1 MKKTKQGWAVIG
13 NKDFD
18 PEMEVNTFPTR
29 KAAEAFF
36 REVIQD
42 ALDDDDTDM
51 DDDGRTL
58 DDCVEECV
66 ANVGYMRFLLVPTI
80 VH

>member
-13 NKDFD
+13 DKDFD
-18 PEMEVNTFPTR
+18 PEMEINTFPTR
-29 KAAEAFF
+29 KAAETFF
-36 REVIQD
+36 REVVQD
-42 ALDDDDTDM
+42 ALDDDDTDR

-58 DDCVEECV
+58 DDCVEEQV
-66 ANVGYMRFLLVPTI
+66 ANVGYMRILLVPTI

>member
-1 MKKTKQGWAVIG
+1 MKKTKRGWAVIG
-13 NKDFD
+13 NQDFD
-18 PEMEVNTFPTR
+18 PEMEVNVFNSR
-29 KAAEAFF
+29 QAAEAFF
-36 REVIQD
+36 REVVQD
-42 ALDDDDTDM
+42 ALDDDDTDR

-66 ANVGYMRFLLVPTI
+66 ANVGYMRILLVPTI

>member
-1 MKKTKQGWAVIG
+1 MEKTKQGWAVIAEE
-13 NKDFD
+13 DFH
-18 PEMEVNTFPTR
+18 PEMEINVFTS
-29 KAAEAFF
+29 KEEAETFF

-66 ANVGYMRFLLVPTI
+66 ANVGYMRVLLVPTI

>member
-13 NKDFD
+13 DKDFD
-18 PEMEVNTFPTR
+18 PEMEINTFPTR
-29 KAAEAFF
+29 KAAETFF
-36 REVIQD
+36 REVVQD
-42 ALDDDDTDM
+42 ALDDDTDR

-66 ANVGYMRFLLVPTI
+66 ANVGYMRILLVPTI